1 MRSQKSNHGRWNS
14 TREYIQASRRRSRGS
29 WPKCGWSDPNNDNNN
44 NDNNIHDN
52 NTKRLLPR
60 YCWLICKIALEAQ
73 RRWNKEN
80 PRIVTHLICHKPQ
93 TNKGLWKKH
102 PFFAHP
108 VQLERNCRLCTS
120 LRRKAWVEWH
130 ITQVMV
136 LQIKKLKSTVT
147 ILSLTHKQ
155 ETRCEG
161 I

>member
-1 MRSQKSNHGRWNS
+1 MRSQKSNRERWNS
-14 TREYIQASRRRSRGS
+14 TWEYIQASRRRSRGS
-29 WPKCGWSDPNNDNNN
+29 WPKCGWFDPNNDNNN
-44 NDNNIHDN
+44 NDNNINDN
-52 NTKRLLPR
+52 HTKRLLPW
-60 YCWLICKIALEAQ
+60 YCWLICKIALEAK

-108 VQLERNCRLCTS
+108 VQVQRYCRLCTS

-130 ITQVMV
+130 ITQVMA
-136 LQIKKLKSTVT
+136 LQIKKLKSAVT

-155 ETRCEG
+155 ETPCEG